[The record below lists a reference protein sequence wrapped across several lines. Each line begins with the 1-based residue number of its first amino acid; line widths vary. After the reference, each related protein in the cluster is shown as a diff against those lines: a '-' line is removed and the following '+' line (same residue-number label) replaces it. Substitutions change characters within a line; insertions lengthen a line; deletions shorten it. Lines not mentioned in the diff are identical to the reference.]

1 MSSTNDTTNQKMS
14 PLLWILFVLAAL
26 IVALLLIDGLVS
38 PLSTVDTRATG
49 AAPEADLIVSSST
62 VTTTKPEA
70 DAALA
75 AATRLGLF
83 KTNYATRM
91 IALANNGLLAKL
103 ATSTSEIVDPVT
115 GSTTSQTIAAIP
127 AQQLYAEHT
136 SNWPAERS
144 YPAEGAI
151 LPFSRIVAY
160 YGNFYSTRMGAL
172 GEFPPEEMKRRLLA
186 DVAAFELADPNTPVV
201 PAIDYVAM
209 VAQVEAGADGMY
221 RTMMPDEHIDKAHR
235 LAKEVNGILIL
246 EVQSGLADL
255 QTEIERFEPWLISPD
270 VHLAIDP
277 EFAMHDNARPGTVV
291 GMVDADDVNKAAA
304 YLQSLAIKHNL
315 PPKVMLVHRFTRG
328 MVQGYADIKPN
339 EHVQIVMV
347 MDGWGPPANK
357 IGTYYYITEPE
368 PVQFAGFKVFYG
380 NDMKPPSTRI
390 MTPTEILELSPRPIF
405 IQYQ

>member
-1 MSSTNDTTNQKMS
+1 MNSTNNTTNRKAS
-14 PLLWILFVLAAL
+14 PLLWILLLVVTLV
-26 IVALLLIDGLVS
+26 VALLLIDGLVA
-38 PLSTVDTRATG
+38 PLSTVDTRVTG
-49 AAPEADLIVSSST
+49 TYPDADLIVSSST
-62 VTTTKPEA
+62 ATTTESAA

-75 AATRLGLF
+75 AAARLDQF
-83 KTNYATRM
+83 RTDYATRM
-91 IALANNGLLAKL
+91 IALAHNGLLAKL
-103 ATSTSEIVDPVT
+103 ATSTTQVVDPAT
-115 GSTTSQTIAAIP
+115 GTTTSQTIAAIP

-151 LPFSRIVAY
+151 LPFKRIVAY

-172 GEFPPEEMKRRLLA
+172 GEYPTEEMKRRLLA
-186 DVAAFELADPNTPVV
+186 DVAAFEAADPDTPVV

-277 EFAMHDNARPGTVV
+277 EFAMHNNAPPGTVV
-291 GMVDADDVNKAAA
+291 GMVDADDINRAAA
-304 YLQSLAIKHNL
+304 YLQSLARKHSL
-315 PPKVMLVHRFTRG
+315 PPKVMLVHRFTQD
-328 MVQGYADIKPN
+328 MVQGYADITPN

-357 IGTYYYITEPE
+357 IGTYYHITEPE
-368 PVQFAGFKVFYG
+368 PVQFTGFKVFYG

-390 MTPTEILELSPRPIF
+390 MTPAEILELSPRPIF

>member
-1 MSSTNDTTNQKMS
+1 MSLTKDTAIHKTS
-14 PLLWILFVLAAL
+14 PVLWILLLLVIL
-26 IVALLLIDGLVS
+26 IFALLLIDGLVY
-38 PLSTVDTRATG
+38 PLGTVETRVTG
-49 AAPEADLIVSSST
+49 TYPDADLTISSST
-62 VTTTKPEA
+62 ATTTESAA

-75 AATRLGLF
+75 AAARLDQF
-83 KTNYATRM
+83 RTDYATRM

-103 ATSTSEIVDPVT
+103 ATSTSQITDHIT
-115 GSTTSQTIAAIP
+115 GSTTSQTIPAIP

-136 SNWPAERS
+136 FNWPAERS
-144 YPAEGAI
+144 YPAAGAI

-186 DVAAFELADPNTPVV
+186 DVAAFEAADPNTPVV

-221 RTMMPDEHIDKAHR
+221 RAMMPDEHIDKAHR

-277 EFAMHDNARPGTVV
+277 EFAMHNNAAPGTVV
-291 GMVDADDVNKAAA
+291 GMVDADDINRAAE
-304 YLQSLAIKHNL
+304 YLQSLARKHNL
-315 PPKVMLVHRFTRG
+315 PPKVMLVHRFTKD

-357 IGTYYYITEPE
+357 IGTYYHITEPE
-368 PVQFAGFKVFYG
+368 PVQFTGFKVFYG
-380 NDMKPPSTRI
+380 NDMKPPSTKI
-390 MTPTEILELSPRPIF
+390 MTPAEILELSPRPIF